1 MKFCLIGEK
10 LGHSYSKIIHEKQG
24 LDYSLVEVKQ
34 GEISEFLSRGYDGFN
49 VTIPYKKD
57 IIAFLNSVDEIAF
70 DIGAVNT
77 VVKKGSM
84 LYGYNTDVFGMEYAL
99 KRAKIDLFN
108 KNVMIL
114 GTGGT
119 SLTAKAVCHRA
130 KAKKVVFVSRQ
141 GEINYQN
148 CHRQKVDVI
157 INTTPV
163 GMFPNEDQAPVDLK
177 KFDSIEGVFDCI
189 YNPIR
194 TKLILQAEK
203 MGIKCSG
210 GLAMLV
216 FQGLKAE
223 EIWLEKEIEKDRY
236 EEILKEVLDEKRNI
250 VLIGMPSSGKTT
262 VASELSKITGKQVI
276 DTDEIVFNEE
286 GKKPSW
292 IIENLGEEVFRQKE
306 SIAVKKA
313 SKKTGVIIATG
324 GGAVLREENVLSL
337 KKNGELIYLERDL
350 SKLVDD
356 DRPLSKNGAISRL
369 FAERKPIYESVCD
382 KKVSNDG
389 EIEQTVKEILSL

>member
-34 GEISEFLSRGYDGFN
+34 GGITEFLSRGYDGFN

-57 IIAFLNSVDEIAF
+57 IIAFLDNVDATAF

-77 VVKKGSM
+77 VVKKGEM

-119 SLTAKAVCHRA
+119 SLTAKAVCQRA

-141 GEINYQN
+141 GKVNYQN
-148 CHRQKVDVI
+148 CYKQRVDVI

-163 GMFPNEDQAPVDLK
+163 GMFPNEDQTPVDLEKFK
-177 KFDSIEGVFDCI
+177 KIEGVFDCV

-194 TKLILQAEK
+194 TKLVLQAEK

-210 GLAMLV
+210 GLPMLIS
-216 FQGLKAE
+216 QGLKAE
-223 EIWLEKEIEKDRY
+223 EIWLGKEIEKNRY
-236 EEILKEVLDEKRNI
+236 EELLKEVLEEKRNI

-262 VASELSKITGKQVI
+262 VASELSKITGRKVI
-276 DTDEIVFNEE
+276 DTDELVFIQE

-306 SIAVKKA
+306 SLAVKKA
-313 SKKTGVIIATG
+313 SEKTGVIIATG
-324 GGAVLREENVLSL
+324 GGAVLREENVVHL
-337 KKNGELIYLERDL
+337 KKNGALIYLERDL

-369 FAERKPIYESVCD
+369 FEERRPIYESVCD

-389 EIEQTVKEILSL
+389 QIEQTVKEILSL

>member
-34 GEISEFLSRGYDGFN
+34 GGITEFLSRGYDGFN

-57 IIAFLNSVDEIAF
+57 IIAFLDNVDATAF

-119 SLTAKAVCHRA
+119 SLTAKAVCQRA
-130 KAKKVVFVSRQ
+130 KAKKAVFVSRQ
-141 GEINYQN
+141 GKVNYQN
-148 CHRQKVDVI
+148 CYKQRVDVI

-163 GMFPNEDQAPVDLK
+163 GMFPNEDQTPVDLEKFK
-177 KFDSIEGVFDCI
+177 KIEGVFDCV

-194 TKLILQAEK
+194 TKLVLQAEK

-210 GLAMLV
+210 GLPMLIS
-216 FQGLKAE
+216 QGLKAE
-223 EIWLEKEIEKDRY
+223 EIWLGKEIEKNRY
-236 EEILKEVLDEKRNI
+236 EELLKEVLEEKRNI

-262 VASELSKITGKQVI
+262 VASELSKITGRKVI
-276 DTDEIVFNEE
+276 DTDELVFIQE

-306 SIAVKKA
+306 SLAVKKA
-313 SKKTGVIIATG
+313 SEKTGVIIATG
-324 GGAVLREENVLSL
+324 GGAVLREENVVNL
-337 KKNGELIYLERDL
+337 KKNGALIYLERDL

-369 FAERKPIYESVCD
+369 FEERRPIYESVCD

-389 EIEQTVKEILSL
+389 QIEQTVKEILSL